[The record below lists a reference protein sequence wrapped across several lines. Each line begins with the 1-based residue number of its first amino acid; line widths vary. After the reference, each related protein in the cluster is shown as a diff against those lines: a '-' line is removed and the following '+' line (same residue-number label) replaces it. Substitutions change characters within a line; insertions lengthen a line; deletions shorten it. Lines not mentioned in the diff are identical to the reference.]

1 MTEQPNS
8 PRLSASPRDEKLQAI
23 AAVFGDAV
31 AARLASPHSAELGRK
46 TEATPTDAGRVAWQ
60 TNRLI
65 QHMRTRVAAE
75 GALPSASLPNA
86 TSAQKGA
93 TGQRRKVAKLPTLAA
108 GEDLSAEHPAVIAH
122 LLRDAPQ
129 QMRVA
134 ILRALPGQLAR
145 AVMRRLKA
153 A

>member
-1 MTEQPNS
+1 
-8 PRLSASPRDEKLQAI
+8 
-23 AAVFGDAV
+23 
-31 AARLASPHSAELGRK
+31 
-46 TEATPTDAGRVAWQ
+46 
-60 TNRLI
+60 
-65 QHMRTRVAAE
+65 
-75 GALPSASLPNA
+75 
-86 TSAQKGA
+86 
-93 TGQRRKVAKLPTLAA
+93 LAA
-108 GEDLSAEHPAVIAH
+108 GEDLAAEHPAVIAH